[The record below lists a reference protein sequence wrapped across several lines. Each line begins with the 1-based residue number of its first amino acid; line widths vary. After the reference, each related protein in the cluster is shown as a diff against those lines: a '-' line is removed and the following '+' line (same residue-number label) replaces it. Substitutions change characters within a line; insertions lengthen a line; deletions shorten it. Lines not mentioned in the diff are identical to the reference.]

1 MLLKFYFINEQAIP
15 KSSFVKRA
23 RLHAREFFDGELT
36 FAICESIHSTRS
48 SDVKLGRWL
57 LKDI

>member
-1 MLLKFYFINEQAIP
+1 MLLKFYFINEQTIP

-23 RLHAREFFDGELT
+23 RLNAGEFFDGELT
-36 FAICESIHSTRS
+36 VAIRESIHSTRS